1 MDIDNLVKMANRIGE
16 FFAALPDAKE
26 AQAGIAGHL
35 QRFWEP
41 RMRREIVAHVERG
54 GEGLSAIVREAIAA
68 HRDKLA
74 PARHPEAG
82 TTGSRSSA

>member
-16 FFAALPDAKE
+16 FFAALPDATE

-41 RMRREIVAHVERG
+41 RMRRQIVAHVERG

-68 HRDKLA
+68 NRQALV
-74 PARHPEAG
+74 PRRP
-82 TTGSRSSA
+82 S